1 MLSQCASEQL
11 FFSAWGGGGG
21 GCRGG
26 VIGRDPCG
34 LAMRRTEAA
43 LSPGWLL
50 VRL

>member
-1 MLSQCASEQL
+1 MVVA
-11 FFSAWGGGGG
+11 GGG
-21 GCRGG
+21 
-26 VIGRDPCG
+26 IGRDPRG